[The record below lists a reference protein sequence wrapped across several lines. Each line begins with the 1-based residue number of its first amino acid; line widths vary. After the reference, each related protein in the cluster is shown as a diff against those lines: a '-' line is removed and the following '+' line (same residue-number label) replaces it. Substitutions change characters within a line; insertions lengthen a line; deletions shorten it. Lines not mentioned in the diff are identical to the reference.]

1 MHRLSETMHGIPV
14 TPMPN
19 IRGRLPYRGL
29 PRICPRH
36 LPGAER
42 FAQGNRLQVKVPVV
56 NIGRA
61 EYNDIVIPDESVS
74 TMHAKLQRR
83 EEIWCCP
90 TTARPTAPSWMESGF
105 G

>member
-1 MHRLSETMHGIPV
+1 M
-14 TPMPN
+14 
-19 IRGRLPYRGL
+19 
-29 PRICPRH
+29 
-36 LPGAER
+36 
-42 FAQGNRLQVKVPVV
+42 KVPVV